1 FLGLSHNHGKTWS
14 VARQQDLVWQLNMK
28 GATGSTITLNSRN
41 TEYQGV
47 DVVEERD
54 KKSLVFSWLYPSVGG
69 KIFMQVSI
77 NSGNTLSDWDIRSE
91 FPTGWV
97 VDNLTFPIVTL
108 EKTAGEKMI
117 MPAGWGAEYDVDA
130 ITNER
135 FLGRYPSSR
144 HTIQLMLLHESGN
157 TLYFATHDPKANLK
171 EFSARV

>member
-1 FLGLSHNHGKTWS
+1 MKKLLFIALLVCSNTLIYAHAPLHIIQNKQQVSLSNGELLLKFESDDTFKFLGLSHNHGKTWS

-77 NSGNTLSDWDIRSE
+77 NSGNTLSDW
-91 FPTGWV
+91 
-97 VDNLTFPIVTL
+97 
-108 EKTAGEKMI
+108 
-117 MPAGWGAEYDVDA
+117 
-130 ITNER
+130 
-135 FLGRYPSSR
+135 
-144 HTIQLMLLHESGN
+144 
-157 TLYFATHDPKANLK
+157 
-171 EFSARV
+171 